1 LDQRKSSGGK
11 TKHHLLVSCWG
22 CNYIIKERVVD
33 IKIVRE
39 RRGENLIPFSV
50 ESSKVYL
57 AGNLL
62 HLFL

>member
-1 LDQRKSSGGK
+1 
-11 TKHHLLVSCWG
+11 VSCWG